1 MSYQKLFQV
10 SPKRK
15 LGMLEGVL
23 PTNNNEIYTPSLNYP
38 IQGPGITCS
47 KPYVGYEGDFEMT
60 IGGWKN
66 SENGWARPDAFAYN
80 PSQFAP
86 TPTGNCGTGMCKDIC
101 TPENVGDAYSQHL
114 FLPNQPKNVQL
125 GMKNYY
131 VEQYGN
137 NAVKDLDIVMYYSN
151 GCGFCTQ
158 AKKMLKQAGVADFVT
173 FQNSREHPLP
183 KGVNG
188 VPHFVSKKTGK
199 SKTGAPRSVEDLV
212 SVLSVQ
218 ENFGNYY
225 EFKNYTEPGVEAV
238 ASIAGS
244 RVADQYPCGDTNTC
258 LTGKCPL
265 KNPSKY
271 VGIMGV

>member
-10 SPKRK
+10 SPKRQ

-23 PTNNNEIYTPSLNYP
+23 PTNDNEIYAPSLNYP
-38 IQGPGITCS
+38 VQGAGITCS

-60 IGGWKN
+60 VGRWKN
-66 SENGWARPDAFAYN
+66 SGWSRPDAFAYN

-86 TPTGNCGTGMCKDIC
+86 TPTGNCGTGMCNNVC
-101 TPENVGDAYSQHL
+101 TPENVGDAYSNHI
-114 FLPNQPKNVQL
+114 FLPNQPKDVQL

-137 NAVKDLDIVMYYSN
+137 NAVKDLDIIMYYSN

-158 AKKMLKQAGVADFVT
+158 AKKMLKQAGVADFIT
-173 FQNSREHPLP
+173 FYNSREHPLP

-212 SVLSVQ
+212 EALSVK